1 MKKTVHTLPTE
12 VVEKITPGNPK
23 NPDNVQRVEFIL
35 SQVIIVPI
43 KGTGSPD
50 QCWAA
55 ILKNV
60 SFKAI
65 QIHNF

>member
-1 MKKTVHTLPTE
+1 MFHLMDGKKPCVQYTDKKDK
-12 VVEKITPGNPK
+12 KIFLIFK
-23 NPDNVQRVEFIL
+23 EIQ
-35 SQVIIVPI
+35 
-43 KGTGSPD
+43 KGSNAKSYMRKGFLMYE
-50 QCWAA
+50 QWWAA